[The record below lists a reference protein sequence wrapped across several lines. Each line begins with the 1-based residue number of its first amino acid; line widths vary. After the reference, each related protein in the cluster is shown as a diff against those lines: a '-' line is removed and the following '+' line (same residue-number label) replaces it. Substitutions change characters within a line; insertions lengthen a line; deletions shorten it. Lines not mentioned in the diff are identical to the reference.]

1 MVDAIISG
9 ERSPSFLYH
18 VTGTDAAGV
27 SHMYE
32 VLVNVDST
40 SGTGQSVL
48 SGIYAGQYNI
58 RQEAVSRY
66 IPGLSQ
72 NVLHSTSVG
81 IHGTCDVLHYDRAE
95 LKFPYTLEQYEGFG
109 SMDTNQNLF
118 RK

>member
-1 MVDAIISG
+1 MN
-9 ERSPSFLYH
+9 
-18 VTGTDAAGV
+18 
-27 SHMYE
+27 
-32 VLVNVDST
+32 VNST
-40 SGTGQSVL
+40 SKTGQSVL
-48 SGIYAGQYNI
+48 SGIYAGAYHI

-109 SMDTNQNLF
+109 SMDTNRNLF